1 MGQRLETYLGYTIR
15 GYIKGY
21 IMKESAFRLF
31 CNEKWYQHKDEI
43 LSWTGGSVEYDAK
56 YYLTKHRWLLRK
68 MYKESLVS

>member
-1 MGQRLETYLGYTIR
+1 
-15 GYIKGY
+15 
-21 IMKESAFRLF
+21 MKESAFRLF